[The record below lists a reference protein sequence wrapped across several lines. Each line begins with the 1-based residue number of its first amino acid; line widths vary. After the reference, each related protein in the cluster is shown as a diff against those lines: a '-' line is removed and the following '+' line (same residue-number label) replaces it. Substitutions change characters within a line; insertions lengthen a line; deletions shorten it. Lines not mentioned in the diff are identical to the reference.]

1 MGFLADSAVK
11 NPPAMQEPQETWV
24 QSLGQEEPLKEAHGN
39 PLQHSFPM
47 DRGARQATVCGVAK
61 SQIGL
66 RD

>member
-1 MGFLADSAVK
+1 MGFPSGSVIN
-11 NPPAMQEPQETWV
+11 NPSAMQEPQETWV

-47 DRGARQATVCGVAK
+47 DRGARQATVRGVAK